1 MFLSIR
7 WKIII
12 LAGLVMAG
20 MAALFSLQQQ
30 YALTS
35 QFNAD
40 QALYQERLRV
50 MVGRLFHTQNDRLQ
64 VLARMLSETPSIRAA
79 LKAGDSERLRQA
91 VEPLWSELSLGQGLN
106 ALVFFNMDQ
115 QVLGQWGEPAI
126 SRLAALAKQADKSE
140 LPQTWVDCA
149 DACTHQVVLPTT
161 ERGQSLGSIAL
172 VTGLEGVVLD
182 MRRLGEGEV
191 AVLAATRTAVASH
204 LSNMRVLSVS
214 GGEPARLVLQAAQT
228 KFWTGAYVPVV
239 MGESTWHVMTFAPDF
254 PGDGLLHFGVI
265 ANVTQTVQ
273 AIQVATWRNLAWG
286 GGVLLIALVALYFLL
301 RPAMMR
307 IKRVSSLLPLL
318 GQERFSEVAQA
329 IPHHA
334 AQFVKDEMHGLE
346 RLAGDLAH
354 QLQTLDAADEAHAA
368 ALAAQAAQL
377 EQERDLV
384 AGLLDTAPV
393 LIVTYGQDL
402 RIRMA
407 NAFAVLDS
415 GLGRE
420 QLVGKAFSHLFM
432 NHGQAMEHKRQLLG
446 MQPGDVMR
454 GEGNFVQGGTTQHAP
469 QHRDV
474 VWFHSCLDD
483 IHGERLFLSVGLDVT
498 EHRMAE
504 QRLQLLVDHD
514 SVTGLLNRHTFKRRL
529 EALLAKDA
537 KGVMLVCDIDEFR
550 SLNDLDGHEAG
561 DRVLIIFARHIQR
574 LEPAPLLCAR
584 LGSDEFVLVF
594 PDLNTADAIL
604 IARNLNRVAAQ
615 QVSDQEG
622 TLKRNLS
629 ASVGLVLFPDHGD
642 TADALLGNGELA
654 LTYARAKGHGSWH
667 LYSEQESYREK
678 ADRRAYWRDEV
689 EMALDENRFVLHFQ
703 PIIHIASGEL
713 SHYEALLRMIGR
725 DEKLIPPGLF
735 IDVAEST
742 GLIRRIDR
750 WVVEA
755 AVVAA
760 ASHRESKIALNL
772 SSRSFDDDV
781 AFETMRDA
789 LSRHHVAGERLMIE
803 ITETA
808 ALANFSGAKRIM
820 AKFKELGC
828 AFGLDDFGVGYSSF
842 QYLKELPVDFVKI
855 DGSFVK
861 NLTKNP
867 DDVVFVRALHSAVQ
881 GFGKT
886 TVAEFVEDE
895 ETLSILREIGVD
907 HVQGYLLGRPG
918 PDMNWTRKGGA
929 AESRAV
935 ESTSASN
942 ILPLLKPRV

>member
-7 WKIII
+7 WKIIL
-12 LAGLVMAG
+12 LAGLVMAV
-20 MAALFSLQQQ
+20 MAGLFSLQQQ
-30 YALTS
+30 YALTQ
-35 QFNAD
+35 QFSAD

-50 MVGRLFHTQNDRLQ
+50 MAGRLFQTQNDRLQ
-64 VLARMLSETPSIRAA
+64 VLARMLSETPTIRAA
-79 LKAGDSERLRQA
+79 LKAGDSGRLREA
-91 VEPLWSELSLGQGLN
+91 VEPLWSELSLGQGLA
-106 ALVFFNMDQ
+106 ALVFFDQ
-115 QVLGQWGEPAI
+115 EQRVLGQWGQPPI
-126 SRLAALAKQADKSE
+126 PRLAALAKQAGRSE
-140 LPQTWVDCA
+140 IPAAWVGCA
-149 DACTHQVVLPTT
+149 DSCVHQVVLPMTD
-161 ERGQSLGSIAL
+161 RGLPLGSVAL
-172 VTGLEGVVLD
+172 VASLEGVVLD
-182 MRRLGEGEV
+182 LRRLGEGEV
-191 AVLAATRTAVASH
+191 AVLAATRGTPSSR

-214 GGEPARLVLQAAQT
+214 GGEPARLVLQAAQA
-228 KFWTGAYVPVV
+228 KYWNGAYIPVV
-239 MGESTWHVMTFAPDF
+239 MGGSTWHVMTFAPDF
-254 PGDGLLHFGVI
+254 PGDGLLYLGVMV
-265 ANVTQTVQ
+265 NVTPTVQ

-286 GGVLLIALVALYFLL
+286 GGVLLVALVVLYFLL

-307 IKRVSSLLPLL
+307 IKRVSTLLPLL
-318 GQERFSEVAQA
+318 GQERFAEVAQA
-329 IPHHA
+329 IPQHA
-334 AQFVKDEMHGLE
+334 VHGLKDEMHSLE
-346 RLAGDLAH
+346 RLAGELAH
-354 QLQTLDAADEAHAA
+354 QLQTLDAAEKAHAA
-368 ALAAQAAQL
+368 ALAAQARQL

-420 QLVGKAFSHLFM
+420 QLVGKSFPQLFM
-432 NHGQAMEHKRQLLG
+432 NDGQAMEHKRQLRD
-446 MQPGDVMR
+446 MQPGDVTR
-454 GEGNFVQGGTTQHAP
+454 GEGSFVQGGTPQHP
-469 QHRDV
+469 HQHRDV

-483 IHGERLFLSVGLDVT
+483 SHGERLFLSVGLDVT

-504 QRLQLLVDHD
+504 QRLNLLVEHD

-529 EALLAKDA
+529 EALLAEGA

-561 DRVLIIFARHIQR
+561 DRVLILFAHHIQR

-584 LGSDEFVLVF
+584 LGSDEFALVF
-594 PDLNTADAIL
+594 PDLSTADAIL

-615 QVSDQEG
+615 RVSDQEG
-622 TLKRNLS
+622 ALKRNLS

-667 LYSEQESYREK
+667 LYDEQESYREK

-689 EMALDENRFVLHFQ
+689 EMALDENRFTLHFQ

-713 SHYEALLRMIGR
+713 SHYEALLRMVGR

-755 AVVAA
+755 AVLAA
-760 ASHRESKIALNL
+760 ATHREAKIALNL

-808 ALANFSGAKRIM
+808 ALANFTGAKRIM
-820 AKFKELGC
+820 ARFKELGC

-867 DDVVFVRALHSAVQ
+867 DDVVFVRALNSAVQ
-881 GFGKT
+881 GFGKA

-895 ETLSILREIGVD
+895 ETLAILREIGVD

-918 PDMNWTRKGGA
+918 PDMNWTRNGGG
-929 AESRAV
+929 V
-935 ESTSASN
+935 E
-942 ILPLLKPRV
+942 PKVG